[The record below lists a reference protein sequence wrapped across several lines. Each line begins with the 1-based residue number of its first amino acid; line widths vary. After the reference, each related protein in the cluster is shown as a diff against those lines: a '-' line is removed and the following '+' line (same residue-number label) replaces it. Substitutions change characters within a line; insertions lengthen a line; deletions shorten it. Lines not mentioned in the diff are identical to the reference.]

1 MGMRSK
7 VYLFLLALLVL
18 GAAGY
23 FGRDAF
29 SAHSP
34 GGTQRANDGS
44 VETDSQ
50 AVPVAVQVAVRGAIS
65 HSLTSTANLRA
76 LREIEITTRAA
87 GVITAVNV
95 EEGDFVRKGQVLCS
109 LDDRELRID
118 MTLAQQRLAQTKIQ
132 LEAARIRQE
141 QTQTQIRNKRVE
153 LERNELALA
162 EGLLAESEVALERH
176 QLDDLF
182 HERRVTDS
190 TVRESQHKIEELE
203 SEILKVQ
210 LQISQAAITAPFG
223 GRITDRTVELGQSVR
238 VADKL
243 FELGAFSE
251 LYADVHLAER
261 DSRSVERGQ
270 RARILLGAGE
280 DEEAFGEVV
289 RVSPV
294 VDEETGTVKVTAKL
308 RPPNPAFRPGA
319 FVRVEIETDTR
330 ADAVLIPKQ
339 AVFEEDSE
347 SFVVVIDPL
356 ARALRKA
363 VDLGYQNDS
372 AVEVRSGIE
381 EGETVVIAGQ
391 GKLKD
396 GDATRVVSN

>member
-18 GAAGY
+18 CAAGY
-23 FGRDAF
+23 FGRGAF
-29 SAHSP
+29 PEHSF
-34 GGTQRANDGS
+34 GSTQTANDVS
-44 VETDSQ
+44 LETDSQ
-50 AVPVAVQVAVRGAIS
+50 AVPVAVEVAVRGAIS

-76 LREIEITTRAA
+76 LRAIEITTRAA
-87 GVITAVNV
+87 GIITAVNV

-109 LDDRELRID
+109 LDDRELQID
-118 MTLAQQRLAQTKIQ
+118 LALAQQKLAQTKIK
-132 LEAARIRQE
+132 LEAARIRKE
-141 QTQTQIRNKRVE
+141 QTETQIRNKRVE

-176 QLDDLF
+176 QIDDLI
-182 HERRVTDS
+182 HERRVTES

-203 SEILKVQ
+203 FEIRKVR
-210 LQISQAAITAPFG
+210 LRISQTSVTAPFG
-223 GRITDRTVELGQSVR
+223 GRITDRSVELGQSVR

-243 FELGAFSE
+243 FELAAFSE

-261 DSRSVERGQ
+261 DSRSVEPGQ

-280 DEEAFGEVV
+280 DEEARGGVV

-330 ADAVLIPKQ
+330 GDVVLIPKQ
-339 AVFEEDSE
+339 AVLEEDGE

-363 VDLGYQNDS
+363 VDLGYQSDS
-372 AVEVRSGIE
+372 MVEVRSGIE
-381 EGETVVIAGQ
+381 EGETVVTAGQ